1 VRTLVIDVG
10 TTGLRAAVIGDDGS
24 LSDLH
29 HEACP
34 PDSPAGG
41 LVEFDAE
48 VMRDTVLAVAQRAIA
63 SGPVDAVGIA
73 AQRASTVAWRASTGR
88 PLGPALGW
96 QDLRTIGDCIGS
108 RERWG
113 TALAPNQ
120 SATKAAWLLSTH
132 APDGAARADPDIRI
146 GTVDSWIAWCLT
158 GGSAHVTDHTNAAVT
173 GLMLPDA
180 SGWNA
185 DLVAA
190 LGLHLHQL
198 PRIVDSAGWIGDAV
212 ALPGSPPVT
221 ALVGDQQSS
230 LVGQGCITA
239 GRTKITFGTGGM
251 LDTFTDTTPT
261 SASRSTHGTFP
272 IVAWSR
278 HGTVHWGIEAIMLA
292 AGANVE
298 WLVHDMGLVPTPHD
312 TAEIAASVADSGGLV
327 WVPALAGLGTPHWD
341 HGARGTLLGATRGTT
356 RAHLVRA
363 VLEGVAHRGVDL
375 VDAAEADAGLSIPE
389 LRIDGGMSRNRVF
402 VDALAA
408 AAGRPVRVSSVT
420 EATVRG
426 AGFLAGCEVGQWPDL
441 VDTAELAAD
450 GRVVEPAGEPGVS
463 RERWSEAVVRAR
475 GWIPEL
481 SALDF

>member
-1 VRTLVIDVG
+1 VRTLVVDVG
-10 TTGLRAAVIGDDGS
+10 TTGLRAAVIHDDGS
-24 LSDLH
+24 ITDLH
-29 HEACP
+29 HEPCP

-41 LVEFDAE
+41 LVEFDAT
-48 VMRDTVLAVAQRAIA
+48 VMRDTMLAVARRAIA
-63 SGPVDAVGIA
+63 SGPVDAVGVA
-73 AQRASTVAWRASTGR
+73 TQRASTVAWRASTGV

-120 SATKAAWLLSTH
+120 SATKAAWLLATH
-132 APDGAARADPDIRI
+132 VPDEASRADPDIRI
-146 GTVDSWIAWCLT
+146 GTVDSWIVWCLT
-158 GGSAHVTDHTNAAVT
+158 GGSAHVTDHTNAAIT

-185 DLVAA
+185 DLVSA

-198 PRIVDSAGWIGDAV
+198 PRIVDSAGWVGDAV
-212 ALPGSPPVT
+212 SLPGSPPVT

-230 LVGQGCITA
+230 LLGQGCITA

-251 LDTFTDTTPT
+251 LDTFTGPAPT
-261 SASRSTHGTFP
+261 SARRSANGTFP

-278 HGTVHWGIEAIMLA
+278 HGAVHWGLEAIMLA
-292 AGANVE
+292 AGSNIE
-298 WLVHDMGLVPTPHD
+298 WLVHDLGIVATPPD
-312 TAEIAASVADSGGLV
+312 TADIAATVPDSGGLV
-327 WVPALAGLGTPHWD
+327 WVPALSGLGTPHWD

-363 VLEGVAHRGVDL
+363 VLEGVAHRGADL
-375 VDAAEADAGLSIPE
+375 VAAAEADAGLTIPE
-389 LRIDGGMSRNRVF
+389 LRIDGGMSRNNVF
-402 VDALAA
+402 IAALADA
-408 AAGRPVRVSSVT
+408 TGRPVRVSSVT

-426 AGFLAGCEVGQWPDL
+426 AGFLAGCEVGQWSDL
-441 VDTAELAAD
+441 ADTAELTAD
-450 GRVVEPAGEPGVS
+450 GRLVEPAGPPGIS
-463 RERWSEAVVRAR
+463 RGRWAEAVDRAR